1 MRPTVLIGLPG
12 SGKSAVGRELSS
24 RSGWKLIDL
33 DDEITKSAGQTIAQ
47 IFTIEGE
54 DKFRTRETAELQK
67 VFDSLVQ
74 TGSTDTEAKSRSQE
88 VVISTGGGLVERE
101 ENWKLLKQ
109 YGFTVYLDV
118 PIAVGAARIWN
129 DEVRSSE
136 AGSAAVSIK
145 RPLFKGA
152 SNEAEIQ
159 KRLEELL
166 RRREKFYRLADK
178 VVRCESRPIDE
189 IAAEVK
195 RLAQGVGKIFGQ

>member
-1 MRPTVLIGLPG
+1 LRPTVLIGLPG
-12 SGKSAVGRELSS
+12 SGKSTVGRELSS

-54 DKFRTRETAELQK
+54 DKFRTRETAELQR

-74 TGSTDTEAKSRSQE
+74 TSSGDTETGQGSRHI
-88 VVISTGGGLVERE
+88 VISTGGGLVERE
-101 ENWKLLKQ
+101 TNWELLKK
-109 YGFTVYLDV
+109 YSLTVYLEV

-136 AGSAAVSIK
+136 AGSATAAIK

-152 SNEAEIQ
+152 SNEADIQ

-178 VVRCESRPIDE
+178 VVRCEDRPIEE
-189 IAAEVK
+189 IAAEVE